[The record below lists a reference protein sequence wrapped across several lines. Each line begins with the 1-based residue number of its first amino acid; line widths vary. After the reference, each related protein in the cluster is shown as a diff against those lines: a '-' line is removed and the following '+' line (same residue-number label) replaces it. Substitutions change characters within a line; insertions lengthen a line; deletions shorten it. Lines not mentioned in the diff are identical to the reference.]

1 MTTKQSS
8 KQIHDSILP
17 LVIACVVSCFPFIGM
32 KAKIVMAKC
41 KITPWKKWTLNLFTS
56 MGNLGISSIALH
68 AVMAQEDK
76 PHHLADYTFSPRP
89 RVGLNFLCQTFA
101 VRVGI
106 YENYYSSLNS
116 SKNISQTFLIRYNQ
130 ARQRWYLLKSGC
142 DDGVKIEARPVIAK
156 FKANLCPPAFRMSL

>member
-1 MTTKQSS
+1 
-8 KQIHDSILP
+8 
-17 LVIACVVSCFPFIGM
+17 
-32 KAKIVMAKC
+32 
-41 KITPWKKWTLNLFTS
+41 

-101 VRVGI
+101 VRVVGI

-116 SKNISQTFLIRYNQ
+116 SKTFLR
-130 ARQRWYLLKSGC
+130 R
-142 DDGVKIEARPVIAK
+142 
-156 FKANLCPPAFRMSL
+156 F

>member
-1 MTTKQSS
+1 MRYTDEVIPFHFGVSDYETKFKTNPRQYFAFGDCVSFRV
-8 KQIHDSILP
+8 SIR
-17 LVIACVVSCFPFIGM
+17 M

-101 VRVGI
+101 VRVVGI
-106 YENYYSSLNS
+106 YENYYSSLNT
-116 SKNISQTFLIRYNQ
+116 SKTFLRRFWFAKIR
-130 ARQRWYLLKSGC
+130 LGKG
-142 DDGVKIEARPVIAK
+142 GI
-156 FKANLCPPAFRMSL
+156 SLSQVVMMR